1 MQVPIPRFVV
11 PVLLAA
17 SLPATAVLAQT
28 QSQPP
33 ATQPGPKAEAQR
45 QGPRARLSPEARSR
59 LLDGRMAMI
68 KETLKLNDTQLKLW
82 APVEQHIRA
91 SAADR
96 QKRREERAERRRQHG
111 AAPPALPD
119 RLDRAAQRI
128 GEQAERLR
136 AFNTVFKPFY
146 ASLSDEQK
154 SLARVVMREARGGR
168 HSFHRRWAR
177 HDAPAPA
184 QQ

>member
-1 MQVPIPRFVV
+1 
-11 PVLLAA
+11 
-17 SLPATAVLAQT
+17 
-28 QSQPP
+28 
-33 ATQPGPKAEAQR
+33 
-45 QGPRARLSPEARSR
+45 
-59 LLDGRMAMI
+59 MAMI
-68 KETLKLNDTQLKLW
+68 KETLKLDDTQLRLW

-91 SAADR
+91 RAADR
-96 QKRREERAERRRQHG
+96 QKRREERAERRQQG

-128 GEQAERLR
+128 GERAERLK

-154 SLARVVMREARGGR
+154 SLARVVMREARGDR
-168 HSFHRRWAR
+168 HNFHRHWAR
-177 HDAPAPA
+177 HNAPAPA

>member
-1 MQVPIPRFVV
+1 MRVSVPRFVV
-11 PVLLAA
+11 PMLLAA
-17 SLPATAVLAQT
+17 ALPATAALAQT
-28 QSQPP
+28 QPQPP
-33 ATQPGPKAEAQR
+33 ATQPGPKIEAPK
-45 QGPRARLSPEARSR
+45 QGPRTRLSPEARSR

-91 SAADR
+91 RAADR
-96 QKRREERAERRRQHG
+96 QKRREERAERRQQG
-111 AAPPALPD
+111 EAPPPLPD

-128 GEQAERLR
+128 GERAERLK
-136 AFNTVFKPFY
+136 AFNAVFKPFY
-146 ASLSDEQK
+146 AALSDEQK
-154 SLARVVMREARGGR
+154 SLARVVLREATGGR